1 MAYTLYIHE
10 PLQDLPELAQYG
22 FPTGSFF
29 STDLE
34 WVVEDALFEAAEEG
48 VPQVVIMVEAP
59 DDVLTVHEGDIQEAL
74 SPTVD
79 VEDEWEEVPEEEGEF
94 LEAEEQGEFIEEEE
108 FFEEAPATEFEEPTE
123 ESFEEEEAGEEEADW
138 PTTLA
143 EAIELTDS
151 ATLAKCLDP
160 QTATV
165 LGEAVEFV
173 QEELTPEESAAG
185 MWYGFTMEP
194 TPLIEFLASYVR
206 RALKRLF
213 RSR

>member
-1 MAYTLYIHE
+1 MAHTLYIHE
-10 PLQDLPELAQYG
+10 PLQDLPALAQYG
-22 FPTGSFF
+22 FPAGSFF

-48 VPQVVIMVEAP
+48 IPQVVIMVEAP
-59 DDVLTVHEGDIQEAL
+59 DEVLTVPEGDIQEAL
-74 SPTVD
+74 SPAD

-94 LEAEEQGEFIEEEE
+94 LEAEEPEE
-108 FFEEAPATEFEEPTE
+108 FFEEEEPIDLEAPLVFEEP
-123 ESFEEEEAGEEEADW
+123 FEEEEDEDEDYW
-138 PTTLA
+138 PETLD

-151 ATLAKCLDP
+151 ATLAKRFDA

-165 LGEAVEFV
+165 FGEPVEFV

-185 MWYGFTMEP
+185 IWYGFTMEP
-194 TPLIEFLASYVR
+194 TPLIEFLASYAR
-206 RALKRLF
+206 RVLKRLF

>member
-22 FPTGSFF
+22 FPAGSFF
-29 STDLE
+29 STDLD

-48 VPQVVIMVEAP
+48 IPQVVIMVEAP
-59 DDVLTVHEGDIQEAL
+59 DEVLTVHEGDIQEAL
-74 SPTVD
+74 SPTD

-94 LEAEEQGEFIEEEE
+94 IETEEQGEFIEEEE
-108 FFEEAPATEFEEPTE
+108 FFEEAPVTEFEEPTE

-143 EAIELTDS
+143 VAIELTDS
-151 ATLAKCLDP
+151 ATLAKRLEP

-165 LGEAVEFV
+165 FGEPVEFV
-173 QEELTPEESAAG
+173 QEELTPEEAAAG

-194 TPLIEFLASYVR
+194 TPLIEFLASYAR
-206 RALKRLF
+206 RVLKRLF